1 MRKFINKVTA
11 LVLGSA
17 IVFNPLL
24 LSLNANAALASNP
37 NWYNQTTAGVA
48 PAWHYRVPVTASGVT
63 VNSTVKVDV
72 DFAALLTQLGI
83 SGTFDTNSPRVVR
96 SNGSLSTIQ
105 EFTPSIYGGATNTTT
120 TRGEVRFI
128 AEDTGTYYIY
138 FDVTQNG
145 TKSANP
151 QTPIDGNFE
160 KGTTGQSTPPGW
172 NAPTFGNT
180 SFDAQVR
187 PSETVS
193 VTTDGN
199 NANKSTDG
207 TSLTGNYSYLIGAR
221 TNNEPTS
228 YTQATLGETITKTI
242 TVPSTNPG
250 SLTFKYRIE
259 GWDSNVNG
267 NTTQYDYFKASLGS
281 TVMVGPSLNN
291 YTTYPFAPN
300 YGTNADSTTT
310 SGYGLYNGFDTD
322 SRGTHHNGMTI
333 AQGTQ
338 AWFTVTQ
345 SLAAFAGQTV
355 TLSFSTYHTTLYKT
369 WVSLDDV
376 EWSVVAGT
384 LGTPQAFG
392 VKIIIPTTSTS
403 IQAGNVVSISAQSDS
418 TVATYLVA
426 SIYNDAGTLVASNI
440 RLYND
445 GTHGSSASTPSIW
458 YNNGT
463 DAANPT
469 YTIPTNTVASTAW
482 KIRVFARDGSSTTL
496 GVVNGDVHIPGQA
509 NTENST
515 DYFNIDE
522 NNFQVVGLAS
532 FTNIKTVSVL
542 KDPING
548 TTNPKAIPGADMVYN
563 IVITNTGTGVADA
576 NSIVITDP
584 IPTNTMMYVKDFG
597 ATGSGPIAFTDG
609 SPTSGLT
616 YSFVALGSASSNLAF
631 SNNNGS
637 TYTYTPVADANG
649 YDANV
654 TNIKI
659 NPQGTMNATTT
670 GSSPSF
676 TIQFRVQIK

>member
-24 LSLNANAALASNP
+24 LSINANAALASSP
-37 NWYNQTTAGVA
+37 TWYNQTTAGVA

-105 EFTPSIYGGATNTTT
+105 EFTPSIYAGATNTTT

-128 AEDTGTYYIY
+128 AEDTSTYYIY

-145 TKSANP
+145 TKPVNP

-160 KGTTGQSTPPGW
+160 KGTTGQATPPGW
-172 NAPTFGNT
+172 NAPTLGNT

-187 PSETVS
+187 PSESVS
-193 VTTDGN
+193 VTTN
-199 NANKSTDG
+199 TSTTNLTSTTDG
-207 TSLTGNYSYLIGAR
+207 TPYTGNYSYLIGSR
-221 TNNEPTS
+221 TNNEPNN
-228 YTQATLGETITKTI
+228 YTGTGATITKTI

-250 SLTFKYRIE
+250 SLTFRYRIE

-267 NTTQYDYFKASLGS
+267 NTTQYDYFQASLGS

-291 YTTYPFAPN
+291 YTTLPFSPD
-300 YGTNADSTTT
+300 YGTAAATLTS
-310 SGYGLYNGFDTD
+310 SGYGIYNGFDTD
-322 SRGTHHNGMTI
+322 TRGTHHNGMTI
-333 AQGTQ
+333 AQGAQ
-338 AWFTVTQ
+338 PWFTVTQ

-355 TLSFSTYHTTLYKT
+355 TLTFTTHHTFLYKT
-369 WVSLDDV
+369 WVSVDDV
-376 EWSVVAGT
+376 EWSVVAGV
-384 LGTPQAFG
+384 LGTPQGFG
-392 VKIIIPTTSTS
+392 VKVLTPTTTTS
-403 IQAGNVVSISAQSDS
+403 IQAGNVVSISAQADS

-426 SIYNDAGTLVASNI
+426 NIYNDSGTLVASNI

-445 GTHGSSASTPSIW
+445 GTHGSNASTPSFW

-463 DAANPT
+463 DASNPT
-469 YTIPTNTVASTAW
+469 YTIPSTAVASTAW

-496 GVVNGDVHIPGQA
+496 GVVNGDVHISGQA
-509 NTENST
+509 TTENST

-522 NNFQVVGLAS
+522 NNFQITGLAS
-532 FTNIKTVSVL
+532 FTNIKTVSIL
-542 KDPING
+542 QDPIDG
-548 TTNPKAIPGADMVYN
+548 TTNPKAIPGADVVYN
-563 IVITNTGTGVADA
+563 IVITNTGSGVADA
-576 NSIVITDP
+576 NTIVVTDP
-584 IPTNTMMYVKDFG
+584 VPTNTMIYVKDFG
-597 ATGSGPIAFTDG
+597 ATGSGPVSFTDG
-609 SPTSGLT
+609 STSSGLT
-616 YSFVALGSASSNLAF
+616 YSFVALGSASSNLSF

-649 YDANV
+649 FDANV

-659 NPQGTMNATTT
+659 NPQGTMNATTS

-676 TIQFRVQIK
+676 TLQFRVRIK

>member
-1 MRKFINKVTA
+1 MRKFINKVLA
-11 LVLGSA
+11 LVLGSTIA
-17 IVFNPLL
+17 LNPLL
-24 LSLNANAALASNP
+24 LSFNAHADLAANP
-37 NWYNQTTAGVA
+37 TWPSQGTPGTT
-48 PAWHYRVPVTASGVT
+48 PSWHYRVPVTATGVT

-72 DFAALLTQLGI
+72 NFNALLTQLGV
-83 SGTFDTNSPRVVR
+83 SGTFDVNSPRVVR
-96 SNGSLSTIQ
+96 SNNTFATIQ
-105 EFTPSIYGGATNTTT
+105 EFTPTIYGGATNATAGQ
-120 TRGEVRFI
+120 GEVRFI
-128 AEDTGTYYIY
+128 AEDTSTYYIY
-138 FDVTQNG
+138 FDITQNG
-145 TKSANP
+145 AKPVNP

-160 KGTTGQSTPPGW
+160 KGTTAQATPPGW
-172 NAPTFGNT
+172 NAPTKGNT

-199 NANKSTDG
+199 NATKSTDG
-207 TSLTGNYSYLIGAR
+207 TPLTGSYSYLIGAR

-228 YTQATLGETITKTI
+228 YTKATLGETITKTI
-242 TVPSTNPG
+242 TVPATNPG
-250 SLTFKYRIE
+250 SLTFRYRIE

-267 NTTQYDYFKASLGS
+267 NTTEYDYFQASLGS

-300 YGTNADSTTT
+300 YGTAADTITT

-333 AQGTQ
+333 AQGAQ
-338 AWFTVTQ
+338 PWLTVTQ

-355 TLSFSTYHTTLYKT
+355 TLSFSTYHTTLYRT

-384 LGTPQAFG
+384 LGTPQGFG
-392 VKIIIPTTSTS
+392 VNISLPIASTS
-403 IQAGNVVSISAQSDS
+403 IQAGKVVSIVSQSDA
-418 TVATYLVA
+418 TVATYLTA
-426 SIYNDAGTLVASNI
+426 NIYNDAGTLVASNI

-445 GTHGSSASTPSIW
+445 GTHGSSAATPNMW

-463 DAANPT
+463 DTANPT
-469 YTIPTNTVASTAW
+469 YTIPTSTVASTAW
-482 KIRVFARDGSSTTL
+482 KIRVFARDGSTTTL

-509 NTENST
+509 TTENST

-522 NNFQVVGLAS
+522 TNFQVSGLPS
-532 FTNIKTVSVL
+532 FTNVKTVAML
-542 KDPING
+542 QDPING
-548 TTNPKAIPGADMVYN
+548 TNNPKAIPGGDVIYT
-563 IVITNTGTGVADA
+563 IVITNTGTGVPDV
-576 NSIVITDP
+576 NTMVVTDP
-584 IPTNTMMYVKDFG
+584 IPTNTMLYVKDLSG
-597 ATGSGPIAFTDG
+597 TGTGPVTFIDG
-609 SPTSGLT
+609 TPTSGLT
-616 YSFVALGSASSNLAF
+616 YSFVALGSASSNLSF

-676 TIQFRVQIK
+676 TIKFRVQIK